1 MDLSRSLRDAAAAPR
16 RPVTLIE
23 ALARLPEDPDR
34 GFRFVGFG
42 PAERHISWGEL
53 RLETGRRAA
62 CLAALGFAPG
72 DRLAIALSD
81 GAEFVSSFLGA
92 VRAGVVPAPLP
103 PPPLLNRSFGS
114 YRESV
119 SRVLASARA
128 RALLTSED
136 ARAAFQPL
144 SSEEAAGGTP
154 PVLSV
159 ETAFRGPASVFEAP
173 PIGPGALC
181 FLQFTSGSTATP
193 RGVMVTHG
201 NLAANLEAFG
211 GPAGFGPKRPEDVIV
226 SWLPLYHD
234 MGLIGIVLGALYHDV
249 PTVILSTSSFGRDP
263 RIWLKTIHRHRGTI
277 TYAPNFAYA
286 LVTRRLRDADLSG
299 LDLSCL
305 RVAGCGAEPIQA
317 ATLRDF
323 AARLEPAGFRSEA
336 FLPSYGM
343 AEATL
348 AVTLHP
354 RGTPPVTDRVDAEAL
369 GRGDARPA
377 EEASGRVAE
386 VVSCGPVLPGHEL
399 AIRGVSGEILPDR
412 RVGEIT
418 VRGPSIASG
427 YWDAEAA
434 NAQTWRGGWL
444 HTGDLGYT
452 AAGNLF
458 VCGRVKE
465 VIVVRGA
472 NFYPQDIEWALRDL
486 PGVRRGNVAA
496 FGVDGP
502 QGEELALAVE
512 VEGRANGD
520 LRQRIASRVLEAAGL
535 ETARIAL
542 VPPGTLPR
550 TSSGKMRRSKVK
562 RLFETGDL
570 PEIEP
575 AGASPEETAGAGAGT
590 GTED

>member
-1 MDLSRSLRDAAAAPR
+1 M
-16 RPVTLIE
+16 IE

-42 PAERHISWGEL
+42 PAERQVSWREL
-53 RLETGRRAA
+53 VRETGRRAD
-62 CLAALGFAPG
+62 CLAALGFERG

-81 GAEFVSSFLGA
+81 GAEFVLSFLGA

-103 PPPLLNRSFGS
+103 PPPLLNRSFGP
-114 YRESV
+114 YRGSV
-119 SRVLASARA
+119 ARILASARA

-136 ARAAFQPL
+136 AREAFQPL
-144 SSEEAAGGTP
+144 ASEEAGGMP

-159 ETAFRGPASVFEAP
+159 ETAFRGPAPVLERP
-173 PIGPGALC
+173 LIGPDDLC
-181 FLQFTSGSTATP
+181 FLQFTSGSTASP

-201 NLAANLEAFG
+201 NLAANLEALG
-211 GPAGFGPKRPEDVIV
+211 GPAGFGPKRPEDLIV

-234 MGLIGIVLGALYHDV
+234 MGLIGIVLGGLYHEV
-249 PTVILSTSSFGRDP
+249 PTVVLSTSSFGRDP
-263 RIWLKTIHRHRGTI
+263 RIWLKTIHRYRGTI

-286 LVTRRLRDADLSG
+286 LVTRRLREADLSG

-336 FLPSYGM
+336 LLPSYGM

-354 RGTPPVTDRVDAEAL
+354 RGTPPVIDRVDGEAL

-377 EEASGRVAE
+377 EEASGRIAE
-386 VVSCGPVLPGHEL
+386 LVSCGPVLPGHEL
-399 AIRGVSGEILPDR
+399 AIRSASGETLPDR

-418 VRGPSIASG
+418 ARGPSIARG
-427 YWDAEAA
+427 YWEAEAA
-434 NAQTWRGGWL
+434 NTQTFRGGWL

-452 AAGNLF
+452 AGGNLF
-458 VCGRVKE
+458 VCGRTKE
-465 VIVVRGA
+465 VIIVRGA

-486 PGVRRGNVAA
+486 PGIKRGNV
-496 FGVDGP
+496 
-502 QGEELALAVE
+502 
-512 VEGRANGD
+512 
-520 LRQRIASRVLEAAGL
+520 
-535 ETARIAL
+535 
-542 VPPGTLPR
+542 
-550 TSSGKMRRSKVK
+550 
-562 RLFETGDL
+562 
-570 PEIEP
+570 
-575 AGASPEETAGAGAGT
+575 
-590 GTED
+590 